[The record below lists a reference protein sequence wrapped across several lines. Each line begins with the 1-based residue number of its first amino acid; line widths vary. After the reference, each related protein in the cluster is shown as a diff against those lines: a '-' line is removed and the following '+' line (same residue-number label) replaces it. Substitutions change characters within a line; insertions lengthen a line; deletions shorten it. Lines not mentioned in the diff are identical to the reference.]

1 MNYHRTASCAL
12 MRMAVGALIT
22 NPIVSMVQCGARP
35 SRNCRCASQE
45 TRPDM
50 ITATATMIIRE
61 GNLFRL
67 MNPEQR
73 ERLFSR
79 YRSTYAGRQCTAGD
93 SVAADMPFLPWRSGL
108 WNRRCPG
115 FRIDLAEFMPK
126 AAVQLENNS
135 GKIII
140 LI

>member
-1 MNYHRTASCAL
+1 
-12 MRMAVGALIT
+12 
-22 NPIVSMVQCGARP
+22 
-35 SRNCRCASQE
+35 
-45 TRPDM
+45 
-50 ITATATMIIRE
+50 MIIRE

-126 AAVQLENNS
+126 AARTTRKQ
-135 GKIII
+135 
-140 LI
+140 